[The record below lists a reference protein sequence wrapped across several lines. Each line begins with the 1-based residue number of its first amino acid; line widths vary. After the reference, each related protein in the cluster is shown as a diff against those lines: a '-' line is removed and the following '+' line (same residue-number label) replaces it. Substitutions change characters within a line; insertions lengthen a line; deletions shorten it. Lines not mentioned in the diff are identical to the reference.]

1 MLSRGRHRRPS
12 RGACFM
18 EFASFLAG
26 EKWSDHPAC
35 THPLLATLARNVNDQ
50 MSNAGRQRLLI
61 LVPSVVGLTCDD
73 PLVDVRLALM
83 CATGALP
90 VVAADTQRVLAVGI
104 LSAERRLAVLQD
116 RDDHFLNPTSVVAL
130 ASAPQ
135 AAAWARD
142 FSAAIGPSE
151 TGFHTSGAPSIV
163 CCSIMGIAVAC
174 TSDRDQR
181 LLDLLTSGIT
191 LVQRASAAQKAAAN
205 AAVLDDEAR
214 QDPMKSDHEN
224 PHRAYQS

>member
-1 MLSRGRHRRPS
+1 
-12 RGACFM
+12 M

-50 MSNAGRQRLLI
+50 MSDAGRQRLLI

-116 RDDHFLNPTSVVAL
+116 RDDHFLNPTSVAAL

-142 FSAAIGPSE
+142 FSAAIEPSE

-174 TSDRDQR
+174 TTDRDQR

-191 LVQRASAAQKAAAN
+191 LVQRASAAQKAAAH

>member
-1 MLSRGRHRRPS
+1 
-12 RGACFM
+12 M

-142 FSAAIGPSE
+142 FSAAIEPSE

>member
-1 MLSRGRHRRPS
+1 
-12 RGACFM
+12 M

-35 THPLLATLARNVNDQ
+35 TDPLLATLARNVNDQ
-50 MSNAGRQRLLI
+50 MSDAGRQRLLI

-116 RDDHFLNPTSVVAL
+116 RDDHFLNPTSVAAL

-142 FSAAIGPSE
+142 FSAAIEPSE

-174 TSDRDQR
+174 TTDRDQR

-191 LVQRASAAQKAAAN
+191 LVQRASAAQKATAH